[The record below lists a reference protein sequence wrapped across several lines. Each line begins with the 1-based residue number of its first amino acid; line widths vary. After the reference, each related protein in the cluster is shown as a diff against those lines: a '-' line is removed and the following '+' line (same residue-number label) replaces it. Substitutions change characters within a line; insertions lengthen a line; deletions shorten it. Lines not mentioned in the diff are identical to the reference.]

1 MLILSS
7 WVFLDCFIS
16 QVSCFVSDAEEIG
29 ACDYCEPFIV
39 LRTQLHILVD
49 NHAFVSCKCVC
60 IWWLFA
66 LYLYVICVP
75 CEWNKYAQP
84 KKSA

>member
-16 QVSCFVSDAEEIG
+16 QVSCFVSNAEEIG
-29 ACDYCEPFIV
+29 AYGPFIV

-49 NHAFVSCKCVC
+49 NHAFCQLQMCMYLMIVC
-60 IWWLFA
+60 FVLVY
-66 LYLYVICVP
+66 YLHP
-75 CEWNKYAQP
+75 LWMK
-84 KKSA
+84 